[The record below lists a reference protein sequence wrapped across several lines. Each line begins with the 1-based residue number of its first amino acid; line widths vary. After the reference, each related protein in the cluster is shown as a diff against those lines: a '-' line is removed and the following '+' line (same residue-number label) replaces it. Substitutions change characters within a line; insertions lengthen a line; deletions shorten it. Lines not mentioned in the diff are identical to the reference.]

1 MESILDDD
9 PPQLYKPTFRD
20 FSDRPQP
27 LPAQQLIDWID
38 KVHGRKSIGDTRLA
52 CWDGTRKVDL
62 SFNATFSRDE
72 TSAITTKNRLYLFP
86 VGGYS
91 TPKMPLMGRF
101 LTIRECAR
109 VMGVELDSLS
119 GLSGN
124 QVRLSLGNAF
134 AVNMCGVVLR
144 EIMSRFC
151 VFERQLLTRA
161 LGNEGRIRLA
171 IPLKEVSRKKARTVS
186 TATASSSDTMVETGI
201 DID

>member
-1 MESILDDD
+1 
-9 PPQLYKPTFRD
+9 
-20 FSDRPQP
+20 
-27 LPAQQLIDWID
+27 
-38 KVHGRKSIGDTRLA
+38 
-52 CWDGTRKVDL
+52 
-62 SFNATFSRDE
+62 
-72 TSAITTKNRLYLFP
+72 
-86 VGGYS
+86 
-91 TPKMPLMGRF
+91 
-101 LTIRECAR
+101 
-109 VMGVELDSLS
+109 MGVELDSLS